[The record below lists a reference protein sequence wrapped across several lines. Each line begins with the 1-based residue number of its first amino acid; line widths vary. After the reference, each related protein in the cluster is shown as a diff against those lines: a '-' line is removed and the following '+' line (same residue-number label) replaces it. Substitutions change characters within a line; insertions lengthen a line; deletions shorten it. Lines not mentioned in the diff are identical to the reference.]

1 MSAQQQVV
9 PAAQAVAPAQ
19 QPAQEEE
26 NLPLMARLV
35 NHLMTPGSSHS
46 STMWTIFN
54 GIILSLF
61 VIWGMFVASMPTN
74 IHVWVFGFFLVGLA
88 ITTNMFM
95 NAIFEAK
102 EDFVSRQEREKLEG
116 KTDAQDGAKKEI
128 DNEKK
133 VEETAAE
140 AADRKKTQ

>member
-1 MSAQQQVV
+1 
-9 PAAQAVAPAQ
+9 
-19 QPAQEEE
+19 
-26 NLPLMARLV
+26 
-35 NHLMTPGSSHS
+35 
-46 STMWTIFN
+46 
-54 GIILSLF
+54 
-61 VIWGMFVASMPTN
+61 
-74 IHVWVFGFFLVGLA
+74 VWVFGFFLVGLA

-116 KTDAQDGAKKEI
+116 KTDAQDSAKKEI

-133 VEETAAE
+133 VDETAAE